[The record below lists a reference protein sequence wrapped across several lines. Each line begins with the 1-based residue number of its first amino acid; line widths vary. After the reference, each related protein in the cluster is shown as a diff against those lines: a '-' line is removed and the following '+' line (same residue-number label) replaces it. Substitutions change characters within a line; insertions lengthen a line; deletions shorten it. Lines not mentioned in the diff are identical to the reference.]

1 MKTKID
7 LKSKIRE
14 VPNWPKE
21 GVNFKDVTTLLQ
33 DSDLLIQTIDQLSDF
48 LKYKKVDKIVGIDA
62 RGFIFATPVAYNLKI
77 GLSIVRK
84 KGKLPF
90 ETIEKDYALEYAS
103 NTIQMHKDAVLLGEK
118 VVLIDD
124 LCATGGTALAS
135 CDLIEELGGEIV
147 GVYFVVDL
155 PFLEGSK
162 KLTERGY
169 EVKSLVSYDY
179 E

>member
-1 MKTKID
+1 MENKID

-33 DSDLLIQTIDQLSDF
+33 DGDLLVETIDQLTGLLEGKSI
-48 LKYKKVDKIVGIDA
+48 DKIVGIDA
-62 RGFIFATPVAYNLKI
+62 RGFIFATPVAYKLKK

-103 NTIQMHKDAVLLGEK
+103 NTIQMHKDAVLPGEN

-135 CDLIEELGGEIV
+135 CDLIEELGGKLV
-147 GVYFVVDL
+147 GIYFVVDL

-162 KLTERGY
+162 KLKDRGY
-169 EVKSLVSYDY
+169 EVKSLVEYDH

>member
-1 MKTKID
+1 MENKID

-33 DSDLLIQTIDQLSDF
+33 DGDLLI
-48 LKYKKVDKIVGIDA
+48 
-62 RGFIFATPVAYNLKI
+62 
-77 GLSIVRK
+77 
-84 KGKLPF
+84 
-90 ETIEKDYALEYAS
+90 ETIEKEYTLEYAS
-103 NTIQMHKDAVLLGEK
+103 NTIQMHKDAVLPGEN
-118 VVLIDD
+118 VVWIDD

-135 CDLIEELGGEIV
+135 CDLIEELGGKLV
-147 GVYFVVDL
+147 GIYFVVDL

-162 KLTERGY
+162 KLKDRGY
-169 EVKSLVSYDY
+169 EVKSLVEYDH